1 MVLFENCEASAAVCE
16 SSAAV
21 CVGVI
26 CLDGG
31 VSVVVCVVDS

>member
-1 MVLFENCEASAAVCE
+1 MVIFENCEVSAAVCE
-16 SSAAV
+16 SSAAL

-31 VSVVVCVVDS
+31 ASVAVCVVDS